1 MHACPVGIDTGKLVK
16 QLRVREH
23 GSREERTA
31 REVAARYGAVERAG
45 RAGLRLGGRAAR
57 LWRSSIP
64 QAAPELPF
72 TVREGAVA
80 VYLPSCINR
89 IFGNAPDAPS
99 RPSVPQALVA
109 VSMRAGM
116 PLWIPDDVA
125 GHCCGLPWSSKGYE
139 AGHRLMSARTRAALA
154 GWASAGSL
162 PVVSDATSCSHALL
176 ADVAAEGIEVIDSI
190 EWVHDRLLERLEFS
204 NKLPS
209 VVVHPTCSSRHL
221 GLSGKLAAIAA
232 QISDDVVVPV
242 AAGCC
247 GMAGD
252 RGYLHPELPASA
264 LRDLTRELDGR
275 SFDACVS
282 SNRTCEVAL
291 QQVTGRSYESFVLAL
306 EQLTRG

>member
-1 MHACPVGIDTGKLVK
+1 MRACPVAIDTGKLDK

-23 GSREERTA
+23 GSREERAA

-45 RAGLRLGGRAAR
+45 RVGLRLGGHAAR
-57 LWRSSIP
+57 RWRPSIP

-72 TVREGAVA
+72 TVREGAAA

-116 PLWIPDDVA
+116 PLWIPDEVA

-139 AGHRLMSARTRAALA
+139 AGHQLMSARTRAALA
-154 GWASAGSL
+154 RWTGDGSL

-176 ADVAAEGIEVIDSI
+176 SDVAPEGIEVIDSI
-190 EWVHDRLLERLEFS
+190 AWVHDRLLERLEVS
-204 NKLPS
+204 NKLSS
-209 VVVHPTCSSRHL
+209 VVVHPTCSSLHL

-232 QISDDVVVPV
+232 RISDDVVVP
-242 AAGCC
+242 ATAGCC

-264 LRDLTRELDGR
+264 LRDVTWELEGR